1 MLWFWRET
9 GGGEGEREEDFL
21 SGGCEREALYFARFL
36 GMCMCI
42 GALRSSV
49 SSSSSHLDRFL
60 VGVYKSWLLSS
71 VDIVV

>member
-1 MLWFWRET
+1 MLWFWWET
-9 GGGEGEREEDFL
+9 GGGEGEEEDFL

-36 GMCMCI
+36 GMYV

-60 VGVYKSWLLSS
+60 VRVYRFWLLSS

>member
-1 MLWFWRET
+1 MLWFRWET
-9 GGGEGEREEDFL
+9 GGEGEREEDFL